1 MLRLRI
7 RLVNWPRRALILTDT
22 PRPNCSDCDGEGGRA
37 YDYGDETGEY
47 AGTEWDPCPCW
58 NEQRQW
64 AILPLPRRPY
74 RRRHGQGDPWAA
86 NGYSDEP
93 PF

>member
-1 MLRLRI
+1 MLRLRL
-7 RLVNWPRRALILTDT
+7 RVTNWPRKALTLTDT
-22 PRPNCSDCDGEGGRA
+22 PRPHCPDCRGEGGWNR
-37 YDYGDETGEY
+37 DYGDHETGEY

-58 NEQRQW
+58 DEDRSW
-64 AILPLPRRPY
+64 ALLPLPRLP
-74 RRRHGQGDPWAA
+74 RRRQPHTDPWG